1 MKTSAATSNHPSRS
15 TWLSKGR
22 EAFRSRAWTTAYSA
36 LSEAN
41 KEQPLGAEDLLG
53 LSIAAHLIGKD
64 AESIDLLS
72 QAHQGFISECQP
84 TRAARCAFWLA
95 YIAMFNGEMAHCNG
109 WLSRCRRLLDGQ
121 AECAEH
127 GYLLLPDAIRGVREG
142 KTESA
147 LAAFERAIEI
157 GERFAD
163 RELMTLALNGQGR
176 ALIRQGEIARGV
188 TLLDE
193 AMIAVTAGEVSPVVA
208 GGVYCSVIESCR
220 ETFDIHRAQEWTSA
234 LDSWCA
240 AQPDLRPYRGACL
253 LHRAEIMQL
262 HGEWPD
268 ALAEAE
274 RACQWLSH
282 PTAKPACGAAYHRVA
297 ELHRLR
303 GDFEPA
309 ELAFH
314 AAKHWER
321 VTRPGLALL
330 RLAQGKLGAASTTI
344 HEAVDAAVEPGVRLL
359 ALDAAVTIAL
369 AAKDLTSARKAASE
383 LGEIAKRHGAPFT
396 HAVANRAN
404 GNVQLSEGDARG
416 ALADLRNAW
425 NTFCELQAPYEAA
438 RARVLVALANRALG
452 EVDTANSELA
462 AARQVFRELGAEPD
476 LAGAEMPLEAIR
488 ISESPLSPRELGV
501 LKLVASGQ
509 TNRQIAAK
517 LHISEKT
524 VARHISNI
532 FNKLDLSSRAAATA
546 YAYQHGLA

>member
-1 MKTSAATSNHPSRS
+1 
-15 TWLSKGR
+15 
-22 EAFRSRAWTTAYSA
+22 
-36 LSEAN
+36 
-41 KEQPLGAEDLLG
+41 
-53 LSIAAHLIGKD
+53 
-64 AESIDLLS
+64 
-72 QAHQGFISECQP
+72 
-84 TRAARCAFWLA
+84 
-95 YIAMFNGEMAHCNG
+95 
-109 WLSRCRRLLDGQ
+109 
-121 AECAEH
+121 
-127 GYLLLPDAIRGVREG
+127 
-142 KTESA
+142 
-147 LAAFERAIEI
+147 
-157 GERFAD
+157 
-163 RELMTLALNGQGR
+163 
-176 ALIRQGEIARGV
+176 
-188 TLLDE
+188 
-193 AMIAVTAGEVSPVVA
+193 
-208 GGVYCSVIESCR
+208 
-220 ETFDIHRAQEWTSA
+220 
-234 LDSWCA
+234 
-240 AQPDLRPYRGACL
+240 
-253 LHRAEIMQL
+253 
-262 HGEWPD
+262 
-268 ALAEAE
+268 
-274 RACQWLSH
+274 
-282 PTAKPACGAAYHRVA
+282 
-297 ELHRLR
+297 
-303 GDFEPA
+303 
-309 ELAFH
+309 
-314 AAKHWER
+314 
-321 VTRPGLALL
+321 
-330 RLAQGKLGAASTTI
+330 LAQGKLGAASTTI
-344 HEAVDAAVEPGVRLL
+344 HEAVDAAVEPGLRLL

-416 ALADLRNAW
+416 ALGDLRNAW